1 MRFLLRSGLVLG
13 LLTAACGEDSPTPT
27 DFEDPAAITANLDA
41 VDSAFDT
48 PVFASFNAATFYINP
63 TASAT
68 QPVGALIRGANPAL
82 ERVGATVFL
91 QGARQSQEVQAMVP
105 QLSAAAAQGQLIPD
119 SLYGRVFEWDAT
131 LDEYTYQ
138 DSSVAG
144 LNGVRYILY
153 AVGLDGNVVEPVSS
167 IGTLDIIDNSTTSA
181 LELQL
186 LVKGPAGTPTYIDYA
201 IGFSSS
207 ATSATANVSG
217 FVSNGLSAGDNK
229 TLTFDETFIVNQ
241 AGARVTATFTLNNP
255 AITVML
261 IQAVTFDDPNIIITA
276 DFRIIEGGETVR
288 TLARLTLDTFDSSI
302 TVNIVVTVDGHPVAS
317 LSGDPTDPGTV
328 WVDAGGEPLTV
339 ADLAALDGL
348 FDALELFGLIV
359 SNLFSP
365 ITAFAAL

>member
-1 MRFLLRSGLVLG
+1 
-13 LLTAACGEDSPTPT
+13 ACGEDSPTPT

-41 VDSAFDT
+41 VDSAFNT
-48 PVFASFNAATFYINP
+48 PAFDAFNAATFYINP
-63 TASAT
+63 TSSGA
-68 QPVGALIRGANPAL
+68 QPVGALIRGTFPGL

-91 QGARQSQEVQAMVP
+91 QGARQSRDIQAMVP
-105 QLSAAAAQGQLIPD
+105 QLSAATAQGELIPD
-119 SLYGRVFEWDAT
+119 SLYGRVYEWDAS
-131 LDEYTYQ
+131 LDEYTFQ
-138 DSSVAG
+138 DSTVSG

-153 AVGLDGNVVEPVSS
+153 AVGLDGNIVEPVSS

-186 LVKGPAGTPTYIDYA
+186 LVRGPGGTPTYIDYT
-201 IGFSSS
+201 IGFTSSQ
-207 ATSATANVSG
+207 TSANASVTG
-217 FVSNGLSAGDNK
+217 FISNGLSAGDNK
-229 TLTFDETFIVNQ
+229 TLTFDETFTVNQ
-241 AGARVTATFTLNNP
+241 TGARVNATFTLNNP

-261 IQAVTFDDPNIIITA
+261 IQTITFDDPDIVIVA
-276 DFRIIEGGETVR
+276 DFRIIEGGQTVR

-348 FDALELFGLIV
+348 FDALEAFGLIV

-365 ITAFAAL
+365 ITAFAVL